1 MRGYD
6 FSPMFR
12 SVVGFDRLNRML
24 ETALEAEEGGYP
36 PYNIERTAEDS
47 YRITMAVAGFTPDD
61 VEVVSKENTLTISG
75 KAKPEDEKVA
85 KNYLYR
91 GIASRAF
98 ERRFQ
103 LADHIKVGEA
113 AMKNGLLSI
122 DLVREVPEEAKPR
135 LIQVK
140 AETSH

>member
-12 SVVGFDRLNRML
+12 SVVGFDRLNQML

-61 VEVVSKENTLTISG
+61 VEVVSKENTLTICG
-75 KAKPEDEKVA
+75 KAKPEDEKGA

-113 AMKNGLLSI
+113 VMKNGLLSI
-122 DLVREVPEEAKPR
+122 DLVREVPEAAKPR

-140 AETSH
+140 ADTAH